1 MVAIVVLAFGSISAN
16 SAVITH
22 GYLITDDTT
31 NYITDTNTGRQYTRF
46 DAFDMTLA
54 ETRDSLLVGGSFEGW
69 SIATSVIADEFV
81 ASSLGVDSTLCD
93 DDYDTGDP
101 NGVYEPDFTP
111 RSDSGQNSCG
121 KVSGWADGDF
131 GDNVDEWTDYF
142 YFLNDGSY
150 GDTTIG
156 EVEYGY
162 VHDNLIYQS
171 ESRFTEDQFDFARF
185 SEDQFE
191 LSGLNMLL
199 YKDSDVSHVPEPA
212 TLSLLGFGLAGLA
225 FTRRKRSLNIF

>member
-1 MVAIVVLAFGSISAN
+1 MAAVGVLALGSMPVN

-22 GYLITDDTT
+22 GYLTTDDTT

-54 ETRDSLLVGGSFEGW
+54 ETRESLLSGGSFEGW

-81 ASSLGVDSTLCD
+81 ASSLGVSSTPCD
-93 DDYDTGDP
+93 DVYDTVDP
-101 NGVYEPDFTP
+101 DAVYGPDSIFP
-111 RSDSGQNSCG
+111 SNDCG

-142 YFLNDGSY
+142 YFFNDGSY

-162 VHDNLIYQS
+162 VHDNLIYQH
-171 ESRFTEDQFDFARF
+171 ESHLTEDQFNFARF
-185 SEDQFE
+185 AEDQFE

-225 FTRRKRSLNIF
+225 FTRRKRSLNVF